1 MGNAVININT
11 LLVERQNRLEQLWK
25 YAEAKHQSYGQVS
38 VKVAIYQTVINIMIV
53 AST

>member
-11 LLVERQNRLEQLWK
+11 LLAERQNRLEQLWK

-38 VKVAIYQTVINIMIV
+38 VNPLSPRGVTRDIMLI
-53 AST
+53 S